1 MLFRVCLSFLSIL
14 FTFHK
19 MLTDDFIDLS
29 TIMEC
34 LLCSWIGLG
43 ICRGDKHVSVSGLF
57 KNVLE

>member
-1 MLFRVCLSFLSIL
+1 MLFRVCLSFLSLL
-14 FTFHK
+14 FTFDK

-34 LLCSWIGLG
+34 LVCSWIGLV
-43 ICRGDKHVSVSGLF
+43 ICRGDKYVSASSLF